1 MDATLRY
8 LLVYLDK
15 FTRLSVEEDKR
26 FSKRPFQ
33 YVLTRHPFL
42 RTDRSSK
49 YKTIKKFLFLQLFE
63 ERNYTHRTINTGIF
77 ISLYHSTKKG
87 KKRFCPILTFFLS
100 PNKGRFFEKKYC
112 WSALRK
118 STRVVTR

>member
-63 ERNYTHRTINTGIF
+63 E
-77 ISLYHSTKKG
+77 
-87 KKRFCPILTFFLS
+87 KRLLS
-100 PNKGRFFEKKYC
+100 
-112 WSALRK
+112 
-118 STRVVTR
+118 

>member
-63 ERNYTHRTINTGIF
+63 EKKLFSQNYQRWIF
-77 ISLYHSTKKG
+77 HFFVSLPTKKA
-87 KKRFCPILTFFLS
+87 KNDFVLS
-100 PNKGRFFEKKYC
+100 GTVF
-112 WSALRK
+112 
-118 STRVVTR
+118 

>member
-63 ERNYTHRTINTGIF
+63 EKDYSHISINAEIF
-77 ISLYHSTKKG
+77 IPLYHSTKRAKND
-87 KKRFCPILTFFLS
+87 FVLS
-100 PNKGRFFEKKYC
+100 GTVF
-112 WSALRK
+112 
-118 STRVVTR
+118 